1 VSQPYAEIDHLHKG
15 GLLVLSEVPD
25 GRLSISLN
33 SVCLHSIVVLVKSRV
48 EILRASPYHLVVKRT
63 PGHVAH
69 AVVHLLALV

>member
-1 VSQPYAEIDHLHKG
+1 
-15 GLLVLSEVPD
+15 
-25 GRLSISLN
+25 LN